1 MATLEEAVDLMLSG
15 GKENEWLDEKN
26 LADAKNADLS
36 DEEKADLMA
45 FLKALDVEYMIEEPA
60 LP

>member
-1 MATLEEAVDLMLSG
+1 MLAG
-15 GKENEWLDEKN
+15 GKENEWLDETN

-45 FLKALDVEYMIEEPA
+45 FLKALDVDYTIEDPT